1 MRKYLAE
8 FTGTFFILTAVVGSG
23 YMATNLTSNIALQ
36 LLINALATIAMLAV
50 IISVFADVSGSHFN
64 PVVTLYLL
72 IKKKIKP
79 ANSLGYLLSQILGAI
94 LGTIAAN
101 FMFSSNFIEISTEDR
116 FNSGTFVGEVL
127 ATFGL
132 LLVIIAKPSKA
143 NRLVPAWIA
152 TAYFFTASTSFAN
165 PAVTLGRIF
174 TDSFAGIAPASVLGF
189 ICAQLLAL
197 VLVTWYSI
205 SMKLDKS

>member
-8 FTGTFFILTAVVGSG
+8 FTGTFFLLTAVVGSG

-116 FNSGTFVGEVL
+116 FNSGTFIGEVL

-189 ICAQLLAL
+189 IGAQLIAL
-197 VLVTWYSI
+197 VLVAWYSI

>member
-1 MRKYLAE
+1 MKKYLAE
-8 FTGTFFILTAVVGSG
+8 FTGTFFLLSAVVGSG

-94 LGTIAAN
+94 LGTITAN

-116 FNSGTFVGEVL
+116 FNSGTFIGEVL

-143 NRLVPAWIA
+143 NYLVPGWIT

-189 ICAQLLAL
+189 IGAQLIAL

>member
-8 FTGTFFILTAVVGSG
+8 FTGTFFLLTAVVGSG

>member
-8 FTGTFFILTAVVGSG
+8 FTGTFFLLSAVVGSG
-23 YMATNLTSNIALQ
+23 YMATNLTSNVGLQ
-36 LLINALATIAMLAV
+36 LLINALATTAMLAV

-64 PVVTLYLL
+64 PVVTLYFMM
-72 IKKKIKP
+72 KKELKP
-79 ANSLGYLLSQILGAI
+79 ADSLGFLLAQICGGI

-101 FMFSSNFIEISTEDR
+101 FMFSNNLIELSTKDR
-116 FNSGTFVGEVL
+116 FNSGTFIGELL

-143 NRLVPAWIA
+143 NFLVPVWIT

-174 TDSFAGIAPASVLGF
+174 TNSFAGIAPASVLGF
-189 ICAQLLAL
+189 IGAQLMAL
-197 VLVTWYSI
+197 MLVILYSA
-205 SMKLDKS
+205 SMKMDKS

>member
-1 MRKYLAE
+1 MKKYLAE
-8 FTGTFFILTAVVGSG
+8 FTGTFFLLTAVVGSG

-64 PVVTLYLL
+64 PVVTLYIL
-72 IKKKIKP
+72 IKKKINP

-94 LGTIAAN
+94 LGTITAN

-116 FNSGTFVGEVL
+116 FNSGTFIGEVL

-189 ICAQLLAL
+189 IGAQLIAL

>member
-8 FTGTFFILTAVVGSG
+8 FTGTFFLLTAVVGSG

-79 ANSLGYLLSQILGAI
+79 ANSLGYILSQILGAI

-189 ICAQLLAL
+189 ICAQLIAL

>member
-8 FTGTFFILTAVVGSG
+8 FTGTFFLLTAVVGSG

-72 IKKKIKP
+72 IKRKIKP
-79 ANSLGYLLSQILGAI
+79 ANALGYILSQILGAI
-94 LGTIAAN
+94 LGTITAN

-116 FNSGTFVGEVL
+116 FNSGTFIGEVL

-132 LLVIIAKPSKA
+132 LLVIIAKPSKV
-143 NRLVPAWIA
+143 NYLVPAWIA

-189 ICAQLLAL
+189 IGAQLIAL
-197 VLVTWYSI
+197 VLVAWYSI

>member
-8 FTGTFFILTAVVGSG
+8 FTGTFFLLTAVVGSG

-79 ANSLGYLLSQILGAI
+79 ANALGYILSQILGAI
-94 LGTIAAN
+94 LGTITAN

-116 FNSGTFVGEVL
+116 FNSGTFIGEVL

-132 LLVIIAKPSKA
+132 LLVIIAKPSKV
-143 NRLVPAWIA
+143 NYLVPAWIA

-189 ICAQLLAL
+189 IGAQLIAL
-197 VLVTWYSI
+197 VLVAWYSI

>member
-8 FTGTFFILTAVVGSG
+8 FTGTFFLLTAVVGSG

-189 ICAQLLAL
+189 ICAQLIAL